1 MNESSFLGL
10 IHNITLLLSLA
21 LLFDRVAYRWQI
33 GKTGF
38 WQIPIGLLIGGI
50 GLVLMQTPW
59 VFMPGVIFDTRSVL
73 LSISGLF
80 FGTVPTLIAMGMTA
94 AFRIYQGGIGAL
106 MGVCVILA
114 AGMIGIAWRHR
125 RRQPLHE
132 ISTRELI
139 LFGITVHIVML
150 ALVFTLPADAVF
162 QVFSA
167 IIVPVVVIYPLGTAL
182 LGALMV
188 NRLRRERTAEA
199 LLENQERL
207 TLAVRASNIGFFDR
221 NLVTQ
226 EVHFSPEWKSQI
238 GYAVDEIR
246 DESGEWENRIHPD
259 DLPEVRN
266 RQKDYLNGLSPNYEA
281 EYRLRHRDGSYRWIL
296 ARGILQFDPNGKAVR
311 LLGCHIDITHQKQN
325 EEAISR
331 DIAERKQAL
340 KRMQESERHYRS
352 LFENM
357 LNGFAYCQML
367 FEDDL
372 PYDFIYLDVN
382 QAFEQLTGLKSV
394 IGKRVSEVIPGIKES
409 DPKLFEIYGKVALTG
424 KPEIFEMYVEALND
438 WYSISV
444 YSPQREYIV
453 TIFDVITYRKRS
465 EEDMQA
471 AQAELQRLL
480 SEADQ
485 SRLVLLSLV
494 EDQKQAQERINQLN
508 VELEQRVRDR
518 TLQLESANKELEAF
532 AYSVSHDLRAPLRA
546 MDGFSAA
553 LLSDYPDQLDEKG
566 RHYLERIQ
574 EASRRMGQLINDLLN
589 LSRVTRTDFKR
600 QRVDLSGLA
609 QQVINNLNAQD
620 PQRAVEWD
628 IAPDLIVQGD
638 VQLLRIVM
646 ENLLNNAYKFSSKSV
661 KAQIGVGAVERAG
674 EQVYFVRDNGVGFDM
689 EYAGK
694 LFAPFQR
701 LHNTQEFPG
710 TGIGLVTVQ
719 RIIHRHGGRIWPEAE
734 LGRGAAF
741 YFTLG
746 GN

>member
-1 MNESSFLGL
+1 
-10 IHNITLLLSLA
+10 
-21 LLFDRVAYRWQI
+21 
-33 GKTGF
+33 
-38 WQIPIGLLIGGI
+38 
-50 GLVLMQTPW
+50 
-59 VFMPGVIFDTRSVL
+59 
-73 LSISGLF
+73 
-80 FGTVPTLIAMGMTA
+80 
-94 AFRIYQGGIGAL
+94 
-106 MGVCVILA
+106 
-114 AGMIGIAWRHR
+114 
-125 RRQPLHE
+125 
-132 ISTRELI
+132 
-139 LFGITVHIVML
+139 
-150 ALVFTLPADAVF
+150 
-162 QVFSA
+162 
-167 IIVPVVVIYPLGTAL
+167 
-182 LGALMV
+182 
-188 NRLRRERTAEA
+188 
-199 LLENQERL
+199 
-207 TLAVRASNIGFFDR
+207 
-221 NLVTQ
+221 
-226 EVHFSPEWKSQI
+226 
-238 GYAVDEIR
+238 
-246 DESGEWENRIHPD
+246 
-259 DLPEVRN
+259 
-266 RQKDYLNGLSPNYEA
+266 
-281 EYRLRHRDGSYRWIL
+281 
-296 ARGILQFDPNGKAVR
+296 
-311 LLGCHIDITHQKQN
+311 
-325 EEAISR
+325 
-331 DIAERKQAL
+331 
-340 KRMQESERHYRS
+340 
-352 LFENM
+352 
-357 LNGFAYCQML
+357 
-367 FEDDL
+367 
-372 PYDFIYLDVN
+372 
-382 QAFEQLTGLKSV
+382 
-394 IGKRVSEVIPGIKES
+394 
-409 DPKLFEIYGKVALTG
+409 
-424 KPEIFEMYVEALND
+424 
-438 WYSISV
+438 
-444 YSPQREYIV
+444 
-453 TIFDVITYRKRS
+453 VITYRKRS